1 MKVGSQ
7 ESGVRRQ
14 ESGGKKSRRY
24 AVGSRRKNS
33 FFNSTFRIPY
43 SAFFLLLAVYCLL
56 LTEVHAEEKTIT
68 LQDAC
73 RSAISTYESLM
84 LSQEDLY
91 QAEKGID
98 KAVSQLLPSITAD
111 GNYIKYS
118 ESETSGGFNTQPDN
132 SSSFTLKLNQP
143 LYSGGKE
150 WSLWRQSKKKVESSR
165 HGVEANKEGIILNV
179 SKAYYGVLKAE
190 KIVEIK
196 EAALK
201 RAMEQRRVAS
211 TRFQVGDVTK
221 AIVLRAESEVANAE
235 AEVATAKKDLF
246 IARDRLARLIGISE
260 DFKVTSPDI
269 QNIPE
274 ATIDKLISLSLEK
287 RRDYIQSR
295 IDEEVAEEGILYA
308 RGNFLPSIRLE
319 GVYSKK
325 DQDPKSTLFNEE
337 SIYGGIIFTYP
348 IFEGGLRK
356 AELAEANS
364 KKRQTE
370 LKRVSLKRD
379 IELGVK
385 EAFRNLEVF
394 NSIIKSYERQLSFAE
409 ENYNMVFK
417 QFTYGLS
424 TSVDVIDANS
434 TLISSQSSLVNSR
447 YDLQIAIVELQ
458 KNAGILLEN
467 ILGADIK

>member
-1 MKVGSQ
+1 
-7 ESGVRRQ
+7 
-14 ESGGKKSRRY
+14 
-24 AVGSRRKNS
+24 
-33 FFNSTFRIPY
+33 
-43 SAFFLLLAVYCLL
+43 
-56 LTEVHAEEKTIT
+56 
-68 LQDAC
+68 
-73 RSAISTYESLM
+73 
-84 LSQEDLY
+84 
-91 QAEKGID
+91 
-98 KAVSQLLPSITAD
+98 
-111 GNYIKYS
+111 
-118 ESETSGGFNTQPDN
+118 
-132 SSSFTLKLNQP
+132 
-143 LYSGGKE
+143 
-150 WSLWRQSKKKVESSR
+150 
-165 HGVEANKEGIILNV
+165 
-179 SKAYYGVLKAE
+179 
-190 KIVEIK
+190 
-196 EAALK
+196 
-201 RAMEQRRVAS
+201 MEQRRVAS

-221 AIVLRAESEVANAE
+221 AVVLRAESEVANAE
-235 AEVATAKKDLF
+235 AEVAIAKKDLF

-295 IDEEVAEEGILYA
+295 IDEEVAEEGIVYA

-319 GVYSKK
+319 GVYSRK

-379 IELGVK
+379 IEVGVK

-394 NSIIKSYERQLSFAE
+394 NSIVKSYERQLSFAE

-424 TSVDVIDANS
+424 TSVDVIDANT
-434 TLISSQSSLVNSR
+434 TLISGQSSLVNSR